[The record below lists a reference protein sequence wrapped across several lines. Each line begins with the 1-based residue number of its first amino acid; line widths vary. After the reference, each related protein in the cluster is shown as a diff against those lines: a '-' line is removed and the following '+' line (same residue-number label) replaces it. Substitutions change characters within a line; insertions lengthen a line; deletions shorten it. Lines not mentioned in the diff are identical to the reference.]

1 MPEYSSG
8 NMTWGLILAVVVP
21 CAIAL
26 FCSVLLHWAGKRSAL
41 WNIGFA
47 VAVALIATAL
57 LLVGVITV
65 LRRLA
70 L

>member
-1 MPEYSSG
+1 MPEYVSG
-8 NMTWGLILAVVVP
+8 DMTWGLILAVVVP
-21 CAIAL
+21 CTIAL
-26 FCSVLLHWAGKRSAL
+26 FCSILLHWAGKRSAL

-47 VAVALIATAL
+47 VVVALMMTVL